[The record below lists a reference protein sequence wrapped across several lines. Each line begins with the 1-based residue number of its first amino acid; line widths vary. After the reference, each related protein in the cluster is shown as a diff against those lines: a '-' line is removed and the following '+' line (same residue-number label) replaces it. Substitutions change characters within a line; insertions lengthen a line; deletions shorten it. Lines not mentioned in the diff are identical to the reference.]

1 MHTKN
6 MELKQEKSRLVINGG
21 LSLVYVHN
29 DSPESQYYHIILT
42 LLRIASFKITS
53 HF

>member
-6 MELKQEKSRLVINGG
+6 MELKQENSRLVINGG

-29 DSPESQYYHIILT
+29 DSPESQYFHIILT
-42 LLRIASFKITS
+42 LLRIASFKITN